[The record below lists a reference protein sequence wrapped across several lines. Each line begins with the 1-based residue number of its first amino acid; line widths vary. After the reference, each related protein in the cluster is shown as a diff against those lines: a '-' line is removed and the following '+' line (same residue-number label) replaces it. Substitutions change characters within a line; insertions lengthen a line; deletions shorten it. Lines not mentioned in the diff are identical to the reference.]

1 MTLLS
6 LQLISQIYTM
16 QVLEPNCGITSLGSN
31 ERGLDQRSLIKNP
44 AGFLPHLGKKS
55 TYYCHVSLF
64 FSYSC
69 AIAKLLIPS
78 QVRFNDK

>member
-1 MTLLS
+1 MTFLS
-6 LQLISQIYTM
+6 LQLISQIDTM

-31 ERGLDQRSLIKNP
+31 ERGLDQRSLIENP
-44 AGFLPHLGKKS
+44 IGFLPHLGKKS
-55 TYYCHVSLF
+55 AYYCYVNLF

-69 AIAKLLIPS
+69 VIAKLLIPS